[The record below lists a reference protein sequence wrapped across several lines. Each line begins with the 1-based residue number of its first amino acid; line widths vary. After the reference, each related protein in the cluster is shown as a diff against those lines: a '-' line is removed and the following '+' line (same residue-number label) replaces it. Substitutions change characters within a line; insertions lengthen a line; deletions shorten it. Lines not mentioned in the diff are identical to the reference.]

1 MDLNN
6 MSQIRTTISTT
17 EEKKHTVEQGIIKLK
32 NKGKIPYKTSFSSF
46 IIDSAIEKIEKEQ

>member
-1 MDLNN
+1 